1 MASDPIAT
9 RDSGLRRVSRITR
22 RTFAGALVL
31 AGALSALAAREL
43 PGRTSPPVG
52 HVARSHGGS
61 SLLPPS
67 EPGTAPGIEAPSGQG
82 TGSAP
87 LQPPVSA
94 PVAGSGGGPIVS
106 GGS

>member
-1 MASDPIAT
+1 MPSDPIAT

-22 RTFAGALVL
+22 GTLACGLIL

-43 PGRTSPPVG
+43 PGRASPPAG
-52 HVARSHGGS
+52 RMARSRGGS

-67 EPGTAPGIEAPSGQG
+67 ESGAGPGLLPPSGASA
-82 TGSAP
+82 GSA

-94 PVAGSGGGPIVS
+94 PSSGSGGGPAVS

>member
-1 MASDPIAT
+1 MPSDPIAT
-9 RDSGLRRVSRITR
+9 RDSGLRRASRITR
-22 RTFAGALVL
+22 GALAGGLIL

-43 PGRTSPPVG
+43 PGRASPPAG
-52 HVARSHGGS
+52 RMAQSRRGS

-67 EPGTAPGIEAPSGQG
+67 ESGAVPGLLPPSGAG
-82 TGSAP
+82 AGSA

-94 PVAGSGGGPIVS
+94 PTSGSGGGPAVS